1 MANESTGED
10 EARLRR
16 ERKTRFGDG
25 SLGRACLIT
34 FAASAAAT
42 LIICGAVRAPESPEL
57 WNRIQNQ
64 RVVPTAKR
72 QAKRTSAASRLSVSE
87 QTSSQG

>member
-1 MANESTGED
+1 MANEIVGED

-16 ERKTRFGDG
+16 ERKSRFGDG
-25 SLGRACLIT
+25 SLGRTCLLT

-42 LIICGAVRAPESPEL
+42 LLICGAIRAPESPEL
-57 WNRIQNQ
+57 WNRIRNQ
-64 RVVPTAKR
+64 RVHSSAKR
-72 QAKRTSAASRLSVSE
+72 QAKRPSAASRFSVSE